1 MDIPV
6 IKTWNDNGNKDGN
19 RPEAVTVRLKADG
32 VEVATAQLTAA
43 NGWKTVFTGLP
54 RLREDKER
62 IEYTITEDPVA
73 WYQAE
78 INGFNIRNNYKPE
91 LTSVSVRK
99 VWKDRNN
106 ALSQRPA
113 SIAMTLSNGMT
124 VVLNDQNNWTAT
136 IENLPTKVNGK
147 PAVYTWTEQTVIGY
161 ENTSVVTE
169 GSMTTFTNTLWERP
183 EHEGGKKPKTPGTP
197 VEYIDEYDTPLGVE
211 IIINHVGDCFD

>member
-1 MDIPV
+1 
-6 IKTWNDNGNKDGN
+6 
-19 RPEAVTVRLKADG
+19 
-32 VEVATAQLTAA
+32 
-43 NGWKTVFTGLP
+43 
-54 RLREDKER
+54 
-62 IEYTITEDPVA
+62 
-73 WYQAE
+73 
-78 INGFNIRNNYKPE
+78 
-91 LTSVSVRK
+91 
-99 VWKDRNN
+99 
-106 ALSQRPA
+106 
-113 SIAMTLSNGMT
+113 MT